1 MNDEQNKDQTRKVSG
16 GKTPY
21 MLGYTVRPMGD
32 GQKSHWSKV
41 AVAWAH
47 KDGQGFNVQMDALPV
62 DGRLVLRAVN
72 DDEDEALELLED
84 TPPGLT

>member
-1 MNDEQNKDQTRKVSG
+1 MNDEQSKDQNRKVTG

-32 GQKSHWSKV
+32 GPKSHWSKV

-47 KDGQGFNVQMDALPV
+47 KDGQGFNVQMDAMPV

-72 DDEDEALELLED
+72 DDDDEAVELLED